1 MTVLVTGGAGY
12 IGSHTVRLLRERGR
26 DVVVL
31 DSMEFG
37 HRDAVFDTPLVVG
50 AIDDAELVQRTVADH
65 GVESVIHFAAYKA
78 AGESME
84 QPSRYLSNNVG
95 GTNALLDALRLAGVD
110 KVVFSSTCAVYG
122 TPTKLPVDEE
132 HPLGPESPYGES
144 KRMVEQMLG
153 WYDTCHDLRS
163 VSLRYFNAAGAR
175 PDGTLG
181 EDHEPETHLIPL
193 VLRVAAGQAPS
204 IKLFGTDYPT
214 PDGTC
219 IRDYIHVDDLAS
231 AHLRALDAMGEQ
243 GACKAFNLG
252 TGRGYSVREIVQA
265 CQRVTGREIPV
276 EEVARRPGD
285 PAALYADNS
294 KVRRELGW
302 SPVYNDVESIVTTA
316 WLWHAPRWGVATE
329 RTLRSRRAMMLA
341 LWSDAQRRSS
351 STSAGRVR

>member
-1 MTVLVTGGAGY
+1 MQLLVTGGAGY
-12 IGSHTVRLLRERGR
+12 VGGHAVRALLDAGHQVVVFDNLVYGHAETVPCEL
-26 DVVVL
+26 VVGELADRPVL
-31 DSMEFG
+31 DSVLGGRQF
-37 HRDAVFDTPLVVG
+37 DAVL
-50 AIDDAELVQRTVADH
+50 
-65 GVESVIHFAAYKA
+65 HFAAYA
-78 AGESME
+78 YVGESMTE
-84 QPSRYLSNNVG
+84 PAKYWRNNVAAG
-95 GTNALLDALRLAGVD
+95 VELLDAMRAHGVSRI
-110 KVVFSSTCAVYG
+110 VFSSTCATYG
-122 TPTKLPVDEE
+122 YPDRVPVTEDESKK
-132 HPLGPESPYGES
+132 PESPYGES
-144 KRMVEQMLG
+144 KLTFERVLAS
-153 WYDTCHDLRS
+153 YAHAYDLRS

-181 EDHEPETHLIPL
+181 EDHEPEAHLIPL
-193 VLRVAAGQAPS
+193 VLRVAAGQSPS

-231 AHLRALDAMGEQ
+231 AHLLALDAMEEQ

-252 TGRGYSVREIVQA
+252 TGRGYSVREIVDA

-316 WLWHAPRWGVATE
+316 WQWHAPRWGVAT
-329 RTLRSRRAMMLA
+329 
-341 LWSDAQRRSS
+341 
-351 STSAGRVR
+351 